1 MCVHKIL
8 GYRPFSIQVNLPF
21 KYQIKRNEDHGVK
34 TVVALE
40 YTPLIIM
47 KITLRNGGE

>member
-8 GYRPFSIQVNLPF
+8 GYKPFSIQVNLSF
-21 KYQIKRNEDHGVK
+21 KNQIKRNEDHGVK
-34 TVVALE
+34 TVVALK
-40 YTPLIIM
+40 YTLIIM